1 MVMNKAHFF
10 IEAESAQLSKAG
22 QSVCG
27 DAIGSRRIKSEERLI
42 TVLSDGLG
50 SGVKA
55 NVLATMTTSMALQF
69 ASRNT
74 QVERTARFIMNTLP
88 VDALRKM
95 SYSTFTILDINCL
108 GEVTVVEY
116 DNPTVFVCRNG
127 HCFNLRDKSRSIR
140 IGGDRQALV
149 YHSIFKLEKED
160 RLVAVSDGV
169 TQAGMGR
176 GNFPFGW
183 ELPSLQQYVVNALIH
198 NPHVSASQ
206 LSRMIVQRAASIDM
220 GQPADDITC
229 HVVYCRNPRRMM
241 LVSGPP
247 YHHAY
252 DRMMAQRLQ
261 VFKGRKVI
269 CGGTTTKIIARE
281 WNCGVGMEITG
292 IDHHLP
298 PEASMEGVD
307 LITEGILTLGR
318 CATLLEGMK
327 PGDQLSRDPAGKLVK
342 LLLDC
347 DEIHILAGTRINQAH
362 QDPALPVE
370 LEIRRNV
377 IKKIAHILEEKYLK
391 TICIEYI

>member
-1 MVMNKAHFF
+1 MNKAHFF
-10 IEAESAQLSKAG
+10 IEAESAQLCKAG

-27 DAIGSRRIKSEERLI
+27 DSIESRRIKGEERLI

-69 ASRNT
+69 SSRNT
-74 QVERTARFIMNTLP
+74 QVDRIARFIMNTLP
-88 VDALRKM
+88 VDATRKM

-127 HCFNLRDKSRSIR
+127 QCINLRENSKAIQVD
-140 IGGDRQALV
+140 GTRQV
-149 YHSIFKLEKED
+149 FVRHSSFKLEKED

-176 GNFPFGW
+176 KNFPFGW
-183 ELPSLQQYVVNALIH
+183 ELPAFQEYVLNVLEH
-198 NPHVSASQ
+198 NPLVSAAQ
-206 LSRMIVQRAASIDM
+206 LSRMIVQRAANIDM

-229 HVVYCRNPRRMM
+229 HVVYCRNPRLMM

-247 YHHAY
+247 YHQAY
-252 DRMMAQRLQ
+252 DRMMAQKLQ
-261 VFKGRKVI
+261 FFKGRKVI
-269 CGGTTTKIIARE
+269 CGGTTTKIISRE
-281 WNCGVGMEITG
+281 WKCEVGMSLSGT
-292 IDHHLP
+292 DHHLP

-318 CATLLEGMK
+318 VASLLESLK
-327 PGDQLSRDPAGKLVK
+327 IGDLMARDPAEKLVK
-342 LLLDC
+342 MLLDC

-377 IKKIAHILEEKYLK
+377 IKKIASILEEKFLK
-391 TICIEYI
+391 TVYIEYL